1 VANSTHE
8 KLDLV
13 TVIFTLAKMN
23 ERSFMAIGIHMSQH
37 KSDVIMTHAER
48 LFIDHGFHGTS
59 MQMIAK
65 AAGIAAGTV
74 YLHFPS
80 KEVLIRTLYR
90 HAVTDMLSA
99 LLIGHEPTL
108 APFLQYRHFW
118 LNAYHELKEKQ
129 TLVHFKD
136 LYERSPFYNEDDR
149 IWADEQWQV
158 IDKFYQKGID
168 SGLFRPMP
176 TCMLGYLSLGSVL
189 SISQTQRVTPF
200 EMTADLEEQ
209 LIQASWRAILAD

>member
-1 VANSTHE
+1 
-8 KLDLV
+8 
-13 TVIFTLAKMN
+13 
-23 ERSFMAIGIHMSQH
+23 MA
-37 KSDVIMTHAER
+37 HAEQ

-80 KEVLIRTLYR
+80 KEVLIRRIYR
-90 HAVTDMLSA
+90 RAVTDMLGS
-99 LLIGHEPTL
+99 LLKVYDPTL
-108 APFLQYRHFW
+108 WPFEQYKYFW

-129 TLVHFKD
+129 SLVHFKD

-149 IWADEQWQV
+149 AWADEQWLPIEQ
-158 IDKFYQKGID
+158 FFQNGID
-168 SGLFRPMP
+168 NGLFRNMP
-176 TCMLGYLSLGSVL
+176 PCMLGYLSIGSVL

-200 EMTADLEEQ
+200 EMTAELEEQ
-209 LIQASWRAILAD
+209 LIHRPAGAPFWRINPR

>member
-1 VANSTHE
+1 
-8 KLDLV
+8 
-13 TVIFTLAKMN
+13 MN
-23 ERSFMAIGIHMSQH
+23 VHSFSIGVKMSQQ
-37 KSDVIMTHAER
+37 KPELILGHAEQ

-80 KEVLIRTLYR
+80 KEVLIRRIYR
-90 HAVTDMLSA
+90 RAVTDMLGS
-99 LLIGHEPTL
+99 LLKVYDPTL
-108 APFLQYRHFW
+108 WPFEQYKYFW

-129 TLVHFKD
+129 SLVHFKD

-149 IWADEQWQV
+149 AWADEQWLPIEQ
-158 IDKFYQKGID
+158 FFQNGID
-168 SGLFRPMP
+168 NGLFRNMP
-176 TCMLGYLSLGSVL
+176 PCMLGYLSIGSVL

-200 EMTADLEEQ
+200 EMTAELEEQ

>member
-1 VANSTHE
+1 
-8 KLDLV
+8 
-13 TVIFTLAKMN
+13 
-23 ERSFMAIGIHMSQH
+23 MSQL
-37 KSDVIMTHAER
+37 KSDLIMSHAEK

-90 HAVTDMLSA
+90 HALLDMLSS
-99 LLIGHEPTL
+99 LLKGNEQTL
-108 APFLQYRHFW
+108 EPFLQYRNFW

-136 LYERSPFYNEDDR
+136 LYERSPFYSEEDR
-149 IWADEQWQV
+149 LWADEQWQP
-158 IDKFYQKGID
+158 IEKFYQKGID
-168 SGLFRPMP
+168 SGLFRKMP
-176 TCMLGYLSLGSVL
+176 TCMLGFLSLGSVL
-189 SISQTQRVTPF
+189 SISQTQRITPF